1 MKMMKKFLAFAI
13 LATMLASCNNEE
25 VFDSLKDTPIS
36 VTAGVAEL
44 TTRAGYVGTTVLPT
58 TFYLSV
64 DQEGTNYDY
73 TDVQIEKNG
82 ETYTPKTPMLWK
94 DSNQTSAA
102 VKAYTIP
109 GSDVS
114 VAANQGTIGGV
125 TGSDLLGAISTT
137 SGDVTIAGNNIALRF
152 RHLLCKLDVTYSWG
166 TEFNGNTTK
175 SINSVVYSGFGTSA
189 TLNREDC
196 TIEANGTTGDINAY
210 VSETISEAIFAPKT
224 SSPKIV
230 IIATIDGV
238 DREFALNITA
248 PSDGWK
254 SGNCYTMNVSIGGE
268 TVDAPTVTATGWG
281 SSINGGNMET
291 E

>member
-1 MKMMKKFLAFAI
+1 
-13 LATMLASCNNEE
+13 
-25 VFDSLKDTPIS
+25 
-36 VTAGVAEL
+36 
-44 TTRAGYVGTTVLPT
+44 
-58 TFYLSV
+58 
-64 DQEGTNYDY
+64 
-73 TDVQIEKNG
+73 
-82 ETYTPKTPMLWK
+82 MLWK

-109 GSDVS
+109 GSAVS
-114 VAANQGTIGGV
+114 VAADQSTVDGV

-137 SGDVTIAGNNIALRF
+137 SGDVTIAGNNIALCF

-166 TEFNGNTTK
+166 TEFNNTTK
-175 SINSVVYSGFGTSA
+175 SIKSVVYSGFGTSA
-189 TLNREDC
+189 TLNREYC
-196 TIEANGTTGDINAY
+196 TIASDGTTGDINAY
-210 VSETISEAIFAPKT
+210 VNGIFSEAIFAPKT

-268 TVDAPTVTATGWG
+268 TVGAPTVTATGWG
-281 SSINGGNMET
+281 SSIDGGNMET